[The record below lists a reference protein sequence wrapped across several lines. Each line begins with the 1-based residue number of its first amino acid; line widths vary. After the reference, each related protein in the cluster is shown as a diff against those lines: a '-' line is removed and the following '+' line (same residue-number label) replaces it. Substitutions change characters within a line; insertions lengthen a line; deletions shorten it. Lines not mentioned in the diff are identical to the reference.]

1 MKKLDI
7 MLAEKMLGI
16 DAVKYQPTAPFL
28 WGTGWYSPIYIDN
41 LAVLSNT
48 QARNFVKTEL
58 SSLIIEQFG
67 QADVIAAVATGAIA
81 HGVLVADN
89 LGLPFVYVRPRPK
102 DHRLENQIEGGL
114 KPGAKAVILEST
126 VYTGANSARA
136 AQTIE
141 AAGGEVLGVV
151 AMFNYDFQVA
161 AKTLKK
167 SRLGCVSV
175 GNYDTLVRV
184 AMSKGFL
191 SEADVAL
198 LNGWHSDP
206 EGWAAENQGNIVD

>member
-1 MKKLDI
+1 MKKLDV

-16 DAVKYQPTAPFL
+16 DAVKFQPTAPFL

-41 LAVLSNT
+41 LAALSNT
-48 QARNFVKTEL
+48 QVRNFVKTEL

-67 QADVIAAVATGAIA
+67 DADVIAAVATGAIA

-102 DHRLENQIEGGL
+102 DHGLENQIEGGL

-136 AQTIE
+136 AHAIE
-141 AAGGEVLGVV
+141 DAGGQVLGMVS
-151 AMFNYDFQVA
+151 MFNYDFQMA

-167 SRLGCVSV
+167 ARLRSVSV
-175 GNYDTLVRV
+175 GNFETLMRV
-184 AMSKGFL
+184 AQAKGGL
-191 SEADVAL
+191 SDADMAL
-198 LNGWHSDP
+198 LAEWHSDP
-206 EGWAAENQGNIVD
+206 EGWASANQGQIVD